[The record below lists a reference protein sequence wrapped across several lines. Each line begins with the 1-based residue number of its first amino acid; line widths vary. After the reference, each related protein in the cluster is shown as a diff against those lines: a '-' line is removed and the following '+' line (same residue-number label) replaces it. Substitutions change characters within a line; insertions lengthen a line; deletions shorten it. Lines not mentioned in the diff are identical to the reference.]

1 MGIDDIWTEFKL
13 SGSTKSFEELY
24 EASYDVLFRYA
35 SFYVDSLDAEEIVL
49 DLMLHLWTH
58 RNSIDVHSSVESYF
72 RRSVHNMCLNRLRK
86 SAPSANIR
94 FAVETG
100 SEMDLWNITE
110 DDVSIVV
117 WEAMAT
123 LSPKCRKVFEMS
135 RGEGMKNSEIAE
147 NMGMSKKTVE
157 GYITK
162 SLKQIRIFAKK
173 HLILL
178 IFLGI

>member
-1 MGIDDIWTEFKL
+1 
-13 SGSTKSFEELY
+13 
-24 EASYDVLFRYA
+24 
-35 SFYVDSLDAEEIVL
+35 
-49 DLMLHLWTH
+49 
-58 RNSIDVHSSVESYF
+58 
-72 RRSVHNMCLNRLRK
+72 
-86 SAPSANIR
+86 
-94 FAVETG
+94 
-100 SEMDLWNITE
+100 MDLWNITE
-110 DDVSIVV
+110 EDVSIVV

-135 RGEGMKNSEIAE
+135 RSEGMKNSEIAE
-147 NMGMSKKTVE
+147 NMGMSEKTVE